1 MKGLPKTGRGYWDG
15 TSSRTS
21 SGALTTRDRG
31 KNGVKTMTRK
41 PCTRLV
47 SRPRVGAKQS
57 GKDEGNS
64 VGTEL

>member
-1 MKGLPKTGRGYWDG
+1 M
-15 TSSRTS
+15 
-21 SGALTTRDRG
+21 ALTTRDREKNEG
-31 KNGVKTMTRK
+31 KTITWK

-47 SRPRVGAKQS
+47 SRPRVGAEQS